1 MVNKNMSENNKKI
14 PRMLLTLSVAILA
27 ISVLSLAPIVNVKAT
42 ATDTTITRTLSTTSP
57 TSDSTFDVMLNIAG
71 LQIGGIAETIPDGF
85 AFVSTTHPLN
95 QTYVSG
101 QKVLFAVVNETS
113 IRYEVR
119 APLEGSGT
127 FDGTWYDALNEKEG
141 DIERTDVSVS
151 VAETPT
157 PSPSPTPIPTPSP
170 PVPGFEAVFALA
182 GLFVVA
188 VFFLFRRKRRGGE
201 GSE

>member
-1 MVNKNMSENNKKI
+1 MNKNNKKI
-14 PRMLLTLSVAILA
+14 LTIVLTIAMILGVLTSSVALT
-27 ISVLSLAPIVNVKAT
+27 PIAT
-42 ATDTTITRTLSTTSP
+42 AKATDTTITRTPSTTNP
-57 TSDSTFDVMLNIAG
+57 TPGSTFEVMLNIAG
-71 LQIGGIAETIPDGF
+71 LQIGGVVETIPDGF
-85 AFVSTTHPLN
+85 AFISTTHPSN

-141 DIERTDVSVS
+141 DIERTDVSVR
-151 VAETPT
+151 VAETYT
-157 PSPSPTPIPTPSP
+157 PPSSPTPTPTPSP

-188 VFFLFRRKRRGGE
+188 VRFLFRRRGGE